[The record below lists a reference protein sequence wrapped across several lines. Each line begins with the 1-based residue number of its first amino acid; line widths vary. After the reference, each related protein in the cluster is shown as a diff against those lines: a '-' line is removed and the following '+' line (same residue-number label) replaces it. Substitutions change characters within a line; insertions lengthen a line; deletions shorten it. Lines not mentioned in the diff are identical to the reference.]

1 VSANHILPQERAACL
16 RYLSLLVVNEISNED
31 GVCNI
36 MLAGQECGTPYEQ
49 I

>member
-16 RYLSLLVVNEISNED
+16 RSLSLLVVTEISNED
-31 GVCNI
+31 RVCN

>member
-16 RYLSLLVVNEISNED
+16 RYLSLLVFNEISNED
-31 GVCNI
+31 RVCNI
-36 MLAGQECGTPYEQ
+36 MLAVQGCGTPHEQ